1 MNNLKTIDQLE
12 VLISNLLHL
21 KNDEEQT
28 FEIPYDDVIVSL
40 QTALR
45 LCLIAQTE

>member
-1 MNNLKTIDQLE
+1 MNNLKTVDQIE

-21 KNDEEQT
+21 KNDDEQT
-28 FEIPYDDVIVSL
+28 FEIPYDDVVVTL

-45 LCLIAQTE
+45 LCFIAQTE